1 MERVMERII
10 YTLRFLNQIYRDSF
24 SVLERVERMERVF
37 FKSNYREVIFLAEDK
52 IQILEGG
59 CQNTL
64 SRLSRLSGRFS
75 ISKEVHID
83 PKSMTDDI
91 KMVCSLD
98 EAGEAGEDNGEDM
111 FIH

>member
-1 MERVMERII
+1 MESKN
-10 YTLRFLNQIYRDSF
+10 TNFQC
-24 SVLERVERMERVF
+24 VLKMERVERMERVF

-75 ISKEVHID
+75 ISKEVRID

-91 KMVCSLD
+91 K
-98 EAGEAGEDNGEDM
+98 NGVLS
-111 FIH
+111 